1 MVFQTQVPHLTQFH
15 TLQILPISNTSHF
28 SQDSADSGHRSAKT
42 AIGNPI
48 HCFGAFTVKIN
59 LTGDGETPRPVTT
72 LIHVLESLQ
81 QAVISS
87 ASQRELGMLHDGYP
101 HSRENS
107 VTSQGVAD
115 PSPAQREAEL
125 EAIMAECRKVFDGV
139 CRVMKGP
146 PCHFVLKEGAIPEK
160 FRGSRHVSE
169 TLKEPFKE

>member
-1 MVFQTQVPHLTQFH
+1 VYFPFQTHH
-15 TLQILPISNTSHF
+15 ISARTARTADTDQQKRRSGTP
-28 SQDSADSGHRSAKT
+28 SIASARPAS
-42 AIGNPI
+42 
-48 HCFGAFTVKIN
+48 AFTVKIN
-59 LTGDGETPRPVTT
+59 LTGDGETPHPVTT

-87 ASQRELGMLHDGYP
+87 ASQRELDMLHDGYP

-115 PSPAQREAEL
+115 PSPAQREADL
-125 EAIMAECRKVFDGV
+125 EALMAECRKVFDGV

-169 TLKEPFKE
+169 PLKEPFKEEFAAQVK